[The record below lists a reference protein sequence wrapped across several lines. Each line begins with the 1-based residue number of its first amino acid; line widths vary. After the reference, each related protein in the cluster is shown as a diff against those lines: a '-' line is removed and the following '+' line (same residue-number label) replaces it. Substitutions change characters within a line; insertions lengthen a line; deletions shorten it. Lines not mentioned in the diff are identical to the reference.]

1 MADKRQATISVFI
14 IIIIIIL
21 VIFFWIAYA
30 GSDLGSNLV
39 LIYANSAT
47 QTSMDLYSSI
57 NPLKAGSLTE
67 TLPPPTS
74 TLTPTSSPT
83 ATATSTATP
92 TLTHTLS
99 FTGYEIIGHSV
110 LERPLE
116 VYRFGTGEHSHMII
130 AGIHGGYEWNTVHL
144 ANELIELLNEEPERI
159 PADKTLYILPN
170 LNPDGYAKDFGPDG
184 RANANNVD
192 INRNWDSNW
201 QVNWYGSNCWSYRFI
216 EAGDGP
222 ESEPETRAL
231 KNFLLNRKIE
241 AVISYHSA
249 MASIFSGGYPYDAI
263 SIDLGNELA
272 WASSY
277 RFPPNYG
284 DCLYTGQFVDWAS
297 DQGIAAVDI
306 ELRNHVDTDY
316 FINVNVLDAFLNWTY
331 PTQPDKLYK

>member
-1 MADKRQATISVFI
+1 MADKRQATISVLI
-14 IIIIIIL
+14 IIMIIIL

-30 GSDLGSNLV
+30 GSDLGSNLT
-39 LIYANSAT
+39 LINANSAT
-47 QTSMDLYSSI
+47 QTSVDLNFSI
-57 NPLKAGSLTE
+57 NPLIMGGLTD
-67 TLPPPTS
+67 TPTPPTS
-74 TLTPTSSPT
+74 TFTPTSSPT
-83 ATATSTATP
+83 PTATSTATP
-92 TLTHTLS
+92 TLTPTLS
-99 FTGYEIIGHSV
+99 FTGYEIIGFSV

-116 VYRFGTGEHSHMII
+116 VYRFGTGEHPHMIV

-144 ANELIELLNEEPERI
+144 AYELIELLEREPDRI

-201 QVNWYGSNCWSYRFI
+201 QANWYGSNCWSYRFI

-231 KNFLLNRKIE
+231 KNFLLDRKIE
-241 AVISYHSA
+241 AVISYHS
-249 MASIFSGGYPYDAI
+249 MAYSIFSGGYPYDSI
-263 SIDLGNELA
+263 SIDLANALA
-272 WASSY
+272 YASPY
-277 RFPPNYG
+277 AYPPYYG

-306 ELRNHVDTDY
+306 ELKNHVDTDY
-316 FINVNVLDAFLNWTY
+316 LINVNILDAFLDWDY
-331 PTQPDKLYK
+331 PEQEE